1 MTDAELDLPEKS
13 MEPIYEQI
21 ERNLVYSNNPCF
33 NKEERKN
40 IYFLSWQS
48 KMAEM
53 KEAVKL
59 ARVPQNYHTKWK
71 TKKIWH

>member
-1 MTDAELDLPEKS
+1 

-21 ERNLVYSNNPCF
+21 ERNLVYSNNPALT
-33 NKEERKN
+33 KKN
-40 IYFLSWQS
+40 VKTFIFYRDKV

-59 ARVPQNYHTKWK
+59 ARVLTKLS
-71 TKKIWH
+71 H

>member
-1 MTDAELDLPEKS
+1 MTDAELDLEKS

-33 NKEERKN
+33 LTKKN
-40 IYFLSWQS
+40 VKTFIFYRDKV

-59 ARVPQNYHTKWK
+59 ARSTTKLS
-71 TKKIWH
+71 H